1 MLCRHPTQGVC
12 VRLELGPRDLAAGT
26 TISVRRDTGTKTP
39 LALSTLSNTIPAL
52 LTEIQADMLAK
63 ATKIQGEH
71 LKVVYEWKEFVPA
84 LNKNCMVVIPWC
96 EEMECEEAIKDR
108 SAKE

>member
-1 MLCRHPTQGVC
+1 LQGVC

-26 TISVRRDTGTKTP
+26 TLAVRRDTGAKFP
-39 LALSTLSNTIPAL
+39 LNLADLSTTIPAL

-63 ATKIQGEH
+63 AQKIQGEH
-71 LKVVYEWKEFVPA
+71 LKIVYEWKDFVPA
-84 LNKNCMVVIPWC
+84 LNANCMLVIPWC

-108 SAKE
+108 SAREFV